1 MSEQEI
7 RREAMR
13 IGGEKVYA
21 DAVVEVEYP
30 RTREVIATVRLAR
43 RNMPTVPLR
52 LPPRISPSSRGMN
65 VNRSSFARPH

>member
-30 RTREVIATVRLAR
+30 RTREVIATVPAGR
-43 RNMPTVPLR
+43 
-52 LPPRISPSSRGMN
+52 
-65 VNRSSFARPH
+65 

>member
-30 RTREVIATVRLAR
+30 RTRASLCNLRTPCNEY
-43 RNMPTVPLR
+43 NM
-52 LPPRISPSSRGMN
+52 
-65 VNRSSFARPH
+65 